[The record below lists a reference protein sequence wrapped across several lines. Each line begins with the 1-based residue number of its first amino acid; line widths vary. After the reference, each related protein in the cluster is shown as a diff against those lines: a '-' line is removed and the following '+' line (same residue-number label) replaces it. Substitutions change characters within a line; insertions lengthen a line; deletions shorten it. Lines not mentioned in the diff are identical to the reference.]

1 MTSSRAG
8 EENTT
13 MSRPDQ
19 TSRPAGE
26 DQQAGTEASTS
37 TSRPRLK
44 KDGTPDRRN
53 GNPGNPGNKY
63 ATGRKHID
71 GQEVRRLI
79 SFVATD
85 KEYTLLLKYASILK
99 SDYEQGL
106 ATLAALGTPPTGR
119 AKKDSDR
126 SKRVIR
132 VLEREKK
139 PIRQMLSIIKDRYE
153 AAYIILGRF

>member
-1 MTSSRAG
+1 MDK
-8 EENTT
+8 
-13 MSRPDQ
+13 PDQ
-19 TSRPAGE
+19 TRPAG
-26 DQQAGTEASTS
+26 Q
-37 TSRPRLK
+37 RLK

-85 KEYTLLLKYASILK
+85 SEYKLLLKYASILK
-99 SDYEQGL
+99 SNYEQGL
-106 ATLAALGTPPTGR
+106 ATLAALGTPPEGR
-119 AKKDSDR
+119 AKKDSSR
-126 SKRVIR
+126 TKRVIR
-132 VLEREKK
+132 VLEREKT

-153 AAYIILGRF
+153 VAYIILGRE